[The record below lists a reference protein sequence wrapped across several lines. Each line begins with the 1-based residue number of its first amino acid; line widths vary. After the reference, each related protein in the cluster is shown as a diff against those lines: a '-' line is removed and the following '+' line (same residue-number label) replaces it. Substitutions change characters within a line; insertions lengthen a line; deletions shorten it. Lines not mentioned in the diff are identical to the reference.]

1 MVPKIWST
9 KSFVPL
15 FRKEKKLTANHLILQ
30 LVNYLISCG
39 GLRRLGPLHDGSVLE
54 GTLVLV
60 VIVVDAVLHVLPA
73 GGASRN
79 ARDV

>member
-9 KSFVPL
+9 NPFFPL
-15 FRKEKKLTANHLILQ
+15 FVKKKKLTANRLILQ
-30 LVNYLISCG
+30 LVNYLISGG

-54 GTLVLV
+54 GALVLV
-60 VIVVDAVLHVLPA
+60 VVVDAVLHVLPA